1 MPNLIKTLNNLICN
15 QEGKFATYFHQ
26 LGHLIRITTIQCNL
40 SKPDPNGTKYFV
52 RFRQDPDYSDSSF
65 LEEFL
70 HFSCFDNKVCLLLD
84 GLAYILHFIHLF
96 YVNQMLKVFIQR
108 HLKQE
113 AHAGHCRS
121 PEYNERVKNLTSE
134 WNQKQQSFIPH
145 ASRSLLCIRFVA
157 AAFWAKKQF
166 F

>member
-1 MPNLIKTLNNLICN
+1 MNCEIKTSLDRRRLN
-15 QEGKFATYFHQ
+15 
-26 LGHLIRITTIQCNL
+26 IQCNL

-96 YVNQMLKVFIQR
+96 YVNQMLKVFIQM
-108 HLKQE
+108 HLKKEVHFNNQSFKQE
-113 AHAGHCRS
+113 AMLMFLQI
-121 PEYNERVKNLTSE
+121 K
-134 WNQKQQSFIPH
+134 
-145 ASRSLLCIRFVA
+145 
-157 AAFWAKKQF
+157 
-166 F
+166 